1 MDNVC
6 DRSLI
11 SIPSKDEMAEEQE
24 YLWSNKYV
32 QIDINNQKW
41 YRDRMTWSDEISIS
55 SKKSSARTSLAI
67 RENRESWDKS
77 TGPRFLCERWV
88 NAGAWKCGKLPTRR
102 EGLEPVLP
110 FSLTLVRY
118 ESDHYNIAKILTYS
132 VLGRIRRVGKPRNLG
147 QCFSS
152 AVSTLKASLVC
163 SSGLL
168 SGAVKRW
175 KNVDW

>member
-1 MDNVC
+1 M
-6 DRSLI
+6 
-11 SIPSKDEMAEEQE
+11 
-24 YLWSNKYV
+24 
-32 QIDINNQKW
+32 
-41 YRDRMTWSDEISIS
+41 
-55 SKKSSARTSLAI
+55 I

-168 SGAVKRW
+168 LWSAQWRSQTLKERGFKTHALIWPCAKHHGTMRSSET
-175 KNVDW
+175 NHSTDDIIAPTQGTPPPQGSSERLGNSFR

>member
-11 SIPSKDEMAEEQE
+11 SIPSKVEMAEEQE

-41 YRDRMTWSDEISIS
+41 YRDRMTWSDEISIN

-77 TGPRFLCERWV
+77 TGPRPRLFESRL
-88 NAGAWKCGKLPTRR
+88 A
-102 EGLEPVLP
+102 
-110 FSLTLVRY
+110 LTH
-118 ESDHYNIAKILTYS
+118 D
-132 VLGRIRRVGKPRNLG
+132 
-147 QCFSS
+147 
-152 AVSTLKASLVC
+152 
-163 SSGLL
+163 
-168 SGAVKRW
+168 
-175 KNVDW
+175 

>member
-1 MDNVC
+1 MCKWGCIDKK
-6 DRSLI
+6 SLR
-11 SIPSKDEMAEEQE
+11 
-24 YLWSNKYV
+24 SNKYL
-32 QIDINNQKW
+32 QIDTNNQKW
-41 YRDRMTWSDEISIS
+41 YRDRMTWSDKISIR
-55 SKKSSARTSLAI
+55 SKKSSARTSPAI
-67 RENRESWDKS
+67 RENRETWDES

-88 NAGAWKCGKLPTRR
+88 NAGAWKCGKWPTRR

-118 ESDHYNIAKILTYS
+118 ESDQYNIAKILTYS

-147 QCFSS
+147 QCISS

-168 SGAVKRW
+168 SSAVKR
-175 KNVDW
+175 